1 MKNQTNTKLIV
12 RSSLA
17 LALALAVWS
26 PAQAQSAEP
35 AKAGNMTK
43 AKMMEH
49 CQEMKEQKQKL
60 KEDGKAQ
67 DDRLTGQL
75 SEMNRAPED
84 KKMGLMATVLTN
96 MVEQRITMDARKAK
110 MEEAMMKHM
119 HLGKETHVAVSDDEG
134 YGRKLGGCPQGTS
147 IRTEMIAERRDT
159 FTV

>member
-119 HLGKETHVAVSDDEG
+119 MEHMQIGKESMSQCPMMKGMDENSAG
-134 YGRKLGGCPQGTS
+134 AHKEHQ
-147 IRTEMIAERRDT
+147 
-159 FTV
+159 

>member
-119 HLGKETHVAVSDDEG
+119 MEHMQMGKESMSQ
-134 YGRKLGGCPQGTS
+134 CPMMKGMDKNSAGAHKEHQ
-147 IRTEMIAERRDT
+147 
-159 FTV
+159 

>member
-43 AKMMEH
+43 AKMIKH
-49 CQEMKEQKQKL
+49 CQEMKK
-60 KEDGKAQ
+60 DGKAQ
-67 DDRLTGQL
+67 DDRPTGQL

-84 KKMGLMATVLTN
+84 KKMGLMATVLT
-96 MVEQRITMDARKAK
+96 
-110 MEEAMMKHM
+110 
-119 HLGKETHVAVSDDEG
+119 HLGKESMSQ
-134 YGRKLGGCPQGTS
+134 CP
-147 IRTEMIAERRDT
+147 MM
-159 FTV
+159 